1 MYLYLYD
8 SFLVNPKYR
17 KIIDRIE
24 NRIMALSIDGKVT
37 RLTIIK
43 NAREIVVEQLKRGI
57 ETVVVVGGDEL
68 LFEAASALVENR
80 GVLGFIPIESNSQM
94 AQILGLPIG
103 EAACDVVSA
112 RRIQQMDLGKINNQY
127 FLSSVVLGSNNVKI
141 KCESSYAVD
150 PLKSKLIKVSNL
162 DWINFSLTTHKKI
175 IKKEISNPADGLLEL
190 IFEQSGG
197 FSLPFFKKKAY
208 KKDSLFYVKNIE
220 ITKAG
225 EEEITLTVDQTKI
238 MKTPATIEVAPRVI
252 KIIVGRERMI

>member
-43 NAREIVVEQLKRGI
+43 NAKEIVTEQLKKGI

-68 LFEAASALVENR
+68 FFETASAFVENR
-80 GVLGFIPIESNSQM
+80 GVLGFIPIEPSSRM
-94 AQILGLPIG
+94 ARILGLPIG

-112 RRIQQMDLGKINNQY
+112 RRVQQMDLGKINNQY
-127 FLSSVVLGSNNVKI
+127 FLSSVVLNNNDVRI
-141 KCESSYAVD
+141 KCESSFVID
-150 PLKSKLIKVSNL
+150 PLKSKLIRIANL
-162 DWINFSLTTHKKI
+162 DWIDFSLITHKKT
-175 IKKEISNPADGLLEL
+175 IKKEISNPSDGLLEL
-190 IFEQSGG
+190 VFEQSGG
-197 FSLPFFKKKAY
+197 FSFPFFKKKAY
-208 KKDSLFYVKNIE
+208 KKDSLFYVKNLRIS
-220 ITKAG
+220 KAG

-238 MKTPATIEVAPRVI
+238 MKTPVTIEVAPRAI
-252 KIIVGRERMI
+252 KVIVGRERMI